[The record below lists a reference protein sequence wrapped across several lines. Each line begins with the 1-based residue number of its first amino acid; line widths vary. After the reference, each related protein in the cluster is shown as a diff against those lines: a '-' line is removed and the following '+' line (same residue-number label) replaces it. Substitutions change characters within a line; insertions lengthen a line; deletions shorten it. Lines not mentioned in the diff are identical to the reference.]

1 MSFSTK
7 NIEEYLGKSRV
18 AITNA
23 LELTDIKER
32 LANYGYDDTRLQEGM
47 KIYEETFRLLNDFK
61 AIHADQIGITKK
73 LNSKLKKAYNTY
85 MDYAKMARFAVK
97 DDIGLIKLL
106 QLDGRRLQRQ
116 EGWTGQAIRFYQE
129 ALKNEDILQKL
140 GVYAITKEKLEAGL
154 ALVNEALSLDSKQEN
169 IKGSAQQ
176 LLTERDKSFK
186 KHRQWMNPFRQAC
199 RIEFKDDPQ
208 NLERLKIDALSDGYV
223 RKKKKK
229 KDDNESKTEETETH
243 TE

>member
-7 NIEEYLGKSRV
+7 HIEEYLGKSRV

-32 LANYGYDDTRLQEGM
+32 LVNHGYDETRLQEGKKM
-47 KIYEETFRLLNDFK
+47 YEETFNLLNEFK
-61 AIHADQIGITKK
+61 AAHADQVGITKK
-73 LNSKLKKAYNTY
+73 LNKEMKKAYSTY

-97 DDIGLIKLL
+97 EDDGLIELL

-129 ALKNEDILQKL
+129 ALKREDIIQKL

-154 ALVNEALSLDSKQEN
+154 TLVKEALSLDSKQEN

-176 LLTERDKSFK
+176 LLTKRDKSFRRHK
-186 KHRQWMNPFRQAC
+186 QWMNPFRQAC

-208 NLERLKIDALSDGYV
+208 HLERLKIDALSEGYV

-229 KDDNESKTEETETH
+229 KDDTEAKTEETETQ